1 MPNRTLTADELAK
14 LARPLLAEIRDRL
27 NGLSGG
33 DPQLLFALRRKIY
46 KELSFDERGTPM
58 KRRLLRAAKYAEQQG
73 KCALCSDT
81 LEPMGK
87 NGVLDRAE
95 AMDGYVN
102 ENVRLICAK
111 CDRRVQESRN
121 YS

>member
-1 MPNRTLTADELAK
+1 MPNRTLTAAELAK
-14 LARPLLAEIRDRL
+14 LARPLLAEIRDKL

-33 DPQLLFALRRKIY
+33 DSQLLFALRRKIY

-58 KRRLLRAAKYAEQQG
+58 KRKLLRAAKFAEQQG
-73 KCALCSDT
+73 KCALCGDA

-87 NGVLDRAE
+87 NAVLDRAE
-95 AMDGYVN
+95 AMNGYVTQ
-102 ENVRLICAK
+102 NVRLICTK
-111 CDRRVQESRN
+111 CDRRNQESRN